1 MEKAREELGLKQRKE
16 WLLVLSPGGGAAAAG
31 TLSGSE
37 PELAAVRLRERQ
49 GCD

>member
-1 MEKAREELGLKQRKE
+1 MGYALPNYQAK
-16 WLLVLSPGGGAAAAG
+16 WLPVLSPGGGAAAAG